1 MSIEEQLIQTTCL
14 INSINTKDSTTSFG
28 TGFFYQ
34 DSLLLPSKI
43 LLITNKH
50 VVKNNDVGIILFNQ
64 IDKSGNI
71 YGNKVDVMIKKFN
84 EQWKM
89 HPNPNID
96 LCFMDI
102 TPLLNYYKSKGC
114 NLFTRTLSNTL
125 IPSDSLWNR
134 LTVLEEVIMIGYP
147 NGLIDNKNNIPII
160 RTGVTATPP
169 KLDYNGKKEFLVDI
183 AAFPGSS
190 GSPLIIKRTPFGTRS
205 VKNGV
210 SFGIFPEYYF
220 SGILYA
226 GPTYVA
232 ETKKLDFISIE
243 ELSEKT
249 KLQTNIML
257 NLGNIIKSTEIAEM
271 IKYYK

>member
-1 MSIEEQLIQTTCL
+1 MEL
-14 INSINTKDSTTSFG
+14 D
-28 TGFFYQ
+28 FFYQ

-102 TPLLNYYKSKGC
+102 TPLLNYYKSKGF

-169 KLDYNGKKEFLVDI
+169 KLDYNGKK
-183 AAFPGSS
+183 
-190 GSPLIIKRTPFGTRS
+190 
-205 VKNGV
+205 
-210 SFGIFPEYYF
+210 SF
-220 SGILYA
+220 
-226 GPTYVA
+226 
-232 ETKKLDFISIE
+232 
-243 ELSEKT
+243 
-249 KLQTNIML
+249 
-257 NLGNIIKSTEIAEM
+257 
-271 IKYYK
+271 